1 MYRIIGGDQKEYG
14 PVSAEEVRRW
24 ILDRRLYANSLI
36 RAETAT
42 EWKPLSSFPEF
53 SGLLS
58 VSPLGAISSGTQSLL
73 PVQQS
78 NSMAVSG
85 LVCSCLSLICC
96 GWCAPVGIL
105 GIVFSSI
112 GLAQANRDPARS
124 GKGLAIAGI
133 IIGIIS
139 LLGTL
144 FALGLGLFGNLL
156 EAMKQMKQ

>member
-24 ILDRRLYANSLI
+24 IVEGRLYANNLV
-36 RAETAT
+36 RVEGAT

-53 SGLLS
+53 AGGM
-58 VSPLGAISSGTQSLL
+58 PAGASSINTHSTL

-78 NSMAVSG
+78 NSMAVLG
-85 LVCSCLSLICC
+85 LVLSCFSLICC
-96 GWCAPVGIL
+96 VGCAPAGIL

-112 GLAQANRDPARS
+112 GLTQANRDPAHS

-133 IIGIIS
+133 VIGIIS
-139 LLGTL
+139 LLGTVL
-144 FALGLGLFGNLL
+144 ALSLGLFGRLF
-156 EAMKQMKQ
+156 EEISKH